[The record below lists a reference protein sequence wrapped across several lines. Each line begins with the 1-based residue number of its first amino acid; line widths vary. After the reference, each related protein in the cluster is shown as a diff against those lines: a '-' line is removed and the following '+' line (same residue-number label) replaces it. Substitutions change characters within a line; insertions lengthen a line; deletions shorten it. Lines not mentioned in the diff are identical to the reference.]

1 MSHPRFSVGF
11 LAILLGSFWA
21 GTGVRAQ
28 QRPQTPEIPPAESK
42 VLDTKDGIQLKVAWF
57 PATKEKEAIPF
68 LLVHDWNGV
77 GADYAALAEYLQ
89 QQGHAVIVPD
99 LRGHGESVRRR
110 GVGDVIDREKF
121 GKVEIASTLED
132 LETCK
137 RFLME
142 QNNVGKLNIDMLTVV
157 AAGDMSIIAV
167 DWALRDWSW
176 PPIAGRKQ
184 GQDVKALVLLSPSRS
199 FKGLSINPALRNPL
213 LSGRGAVPLSLL
225 IAAGERG
232 GAIRDA
238 RAIFESL
245 ERSRP
250 KTETTGVG
258 QDLFLDALPVD
269 FQGTALVDPRANLTV
284 HERIAGFAQFRVG
297 SKSDV
302 YRWTDRTPRE

>member
-1 MSHPRFSVGF
+1 MSRPHH
-11 LAILLGSFWA
+11 LAISMLALLGVLVSVSS
-21 GTGVRAQ
+21 TTAQ
-28 QRPQTPEIPPAESK
+28 QRPEAPELPPAESRI
-42 VLDTKDGIQLKVAWF
+42 LDTKDGIQLKVAWF
-57 PATKEKEAIPF
+57 PGTKEKETVPVI
-68 LLVHDWNGV
+68 LIHNWNGV

-89 QQGHAVIVPD
+89 GQGHAVLVPD

-110 GVGDVIDREKF
+110 GATDMLDREKF
-121 GKVEIASTLED
+121 GKNEIASILED

-142 QNNVGKLNIDMLTVV
+142 ENNAGKLNIEMLTVV
-157 AAGDMSIIAV
+157 AAGDMSIITV

-176 PPIAGRKQ
+176 PAIAGRKQ

-213 LSGRGAVPLSLL
+213 LSGRGALPLSLL

-232 GAIRDA
+232 GAVRDSQ
-238 RAIFESL
+238 AIFESL

-250 KTETTGVG
+250 KTDTTGVG
-258 QDLFLDALPVD
+258 QDLFFDKLPVD
-269 FQGTALVDPRANLTV
+269 FQGTALVDPRSNLAV
-284 HERIAGFAQFRVG
+284 HERIAGFIEFRVG
-297 SKSDV
+297 SKGDL